1 MGGLLNPAD
10 GRINL
15 ETDATDL
22 PDSLVFGRSP
32 LMQAVRQKVEKVAG
46 ANVPVLIRG
55 ESGTGKELIARLI
68 HAGSPWGRGPFI
80 KVNCPAIPGTLA
92 ESELFAYEKGAFA
105 GTNWTKP
112 GGAEM
117 AQKGTLFLDEIAEL
131 QPSLQAKLLQL
142 LQDGQFC
149 PIVGREDKRIDARVV
164 CATNRDLEDEIRRGN
179 FRQDLFYRVNVVS
192 IYLPSLRERPEDI
205 PLISDYLRLMYG
217 ERFARPTKALSAR
230 KLEMMQ
236 QYHWPGNI
244 RELENSLKGY
254 VILGSEDAIQMEGAR
269 RETNFAIEPAADN
282 SLSLKK
288 VIREAIRTLENKIIV
303 KTLQAHNGNR
313 RRTASALDISYR
325 ALLYKIKEAG
335 LTTRKGAKNLHSA
348 GIGDD

>member
-1 MGGLLNPAD
+1 MTLGALLGPAD

-15 ETDATDL
+15 ETDSTDL
-22 PDSLVFGRSP
+22 PDSVLFGRSP
-32 LMQAVRQKVEKVAG
+32 LMREVRHKVERVAG

-68 HAGSPWGRGPFI
+68 HARAPWARGSFV
-80 KVNCPAIPGTLA
+80 KVNCPTLPGTPA
-92 ESELFAYEKGAFA
+92 ESELFGYAGA
-105 GTNWTKP
+105 NRTKL
-112 GGAEM
+112 GRVEM

-131 QPSLQAKLLQL
+131 QAGLQARLLQL

-149 PIVGREDKRIDARVV
+149 PIIGPEDQRIDARVI
-164 CATNRDLEDEIRRGN
+164 CATNRDLEDQIRRGN
-179 FRQDLFYRVNVVS
+179 FRQDLFYRINVVS
-192 IYLPSLRERPEDI
+192 IYMPSLRERREDI
-205 PLISDYLRLMYG
+205 PIISDTLRLMYG
-217 ERFARPTKALSAR
+217 ERFARPTKAISAR

-254 VILGSEDAIQMEGAR
+254 VILGSEDAIHTEGGR
-269 RETNFAIEPAADN
+269 REANFAVEAATDN
-282 SLSLKK
+282 TLSFSLKK
-288 VIREAIRTLENKIIV
+288 VTREAVRALESKIIV

-313 RRTASALDISYR
+313 RRAASALDISYR

-335 LTTRKGAKNLHSA
+335 LTTRKGSKTLHSA